1 MLPDFFLVATSQ
13 IIDGSDGS
21 KRNCGAS
28 GNVKKVME
36 GGTKSDGRHPP
47 SGVSS
52 VLSFTG

>member
-28 GNVKKVME
+28 GNVKK
-36 GGTKSDGRHPP
+36 SDGR
-47 SGVSS
+47 GYKK
-52 VLSFTG
+52 